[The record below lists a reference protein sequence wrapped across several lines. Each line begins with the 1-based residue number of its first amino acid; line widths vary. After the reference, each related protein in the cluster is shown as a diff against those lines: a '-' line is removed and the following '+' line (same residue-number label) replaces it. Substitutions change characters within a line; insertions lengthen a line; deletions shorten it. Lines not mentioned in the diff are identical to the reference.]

1 MATTR
6 TVSMSDVDGEV
17 KVKKKALRKISA
29 PPWLKG
35 RLKVVKST
43 KLDKAGVSVP
53 CCGVSVDG
61 EGSTT
66 LDERQFEDKSVQCD
80 DLLPDNGHP
89 AYGLHGNRSDRCV
102 SCCHP
107 VNAIYQTNVIV
118 NQIPMMDAEPDDV
131 SLPTFR
137 RSHHPIRHRRNSQP
151 LFRKNNLFATASLQN
166 EALPDAALCHSSAI
180 QPYDNEQQDYN
191 GSLTHSEVS
200 IPNSVEYDPSAVV
213 SSKPRVPLR
222 RRTGAY
228 GNVTLN
234 VQIANGINTT
244 IMEMDEKGKPLPV
257 PRRRFGVAPDR
268 DVVRDSCRD
277 SQSSCLVLG
286 MNSDARNPLNYKMYT
301 PFYNKRQT
309 MPPEHFKNWPSE
321 SVYGDET
328 DHSYRTLSYYSEEAN
343 QLEQYER
350 RSFDA
355 GSSCMLNAIDS
366 NSIMYRSSMDSLPT
380 DTAPPDHR
388 KSSRI
393 EESCST
399 GRQTPTNRHRFGAE
413 LRAKNK
419 PSDQT
424 PAQTQSN
431 LLAPPTSTFGRWS
444 GSIQNLFS
452 IGSRT
457 SNGSGR
463 WSKSE
468 NCLNEV
474 GKQSRQRNGAS
485 KATGEQRLLWSDRLF
500 GRSTA
505 TGRAG
510 KHGRARRT
518 NTFLTSGG
526 GSFFTYKY
534 DDEGE
539 SAWQKYF
546 SLGML
551 RKIRPKQGK
560 PTKGKDGRS
569 ASSNSVAEEIV
580 APVFKRAAMRFESR
594 SGRSPSYAGLTIMFR
609 VSPALYVIDF

>member
-1 MATTR
+1 MATR
-6 TVSMSDVDGEV
+6 TVSMPDVNGEV
-17 KVKKKALRKISA
+17 KVKKKSSRKISA

-35 RLKVVKST
+35 RLKMVKPA
-43 KLDKAGVSVP
+43 KLDKGVPVP

-61 EGSTT
+61 ENGTA

-80 DLLPDNGHP
+80 DLLPDNGHHP
-89 AYGLHGNRSDRCV
+89 YGFHGNSSDRCA

-107 VNAIYQTNVIV
+107 MNPIYQTNVIV
-118 NQIPMMDAEPDDV
+118 NQIPFMDVEPDDV
-131 SLPTFR
+131 SLPTFHR
-137 RSHHPIRHRRNSQP
+137 NHHPIRHRRNSQL
-151 LFRKNNLFATASLQN
+151 LFRKNNLFATASLQDG
-166 EALPDAALCHSSAI
+166 AQLPHSSAI
-180 QPYDNEQQDYN
+180 LYDNDQQDCN
-191 GSLTHSEVS
+191 GSL
-200 IPNSVEYDPSAVV
+200 PNSVDDDPNTVV
-213 SSKPRVPLR
+213 SSKPKVPLR

-234 VQIANGINTT
+234 VQIANGVNTT
-244 IMEMDEKGKPLPV
+244 ILETDEREKPSVV
-257 PRRRFGVAPDR
+257 PRRRYGVAPAR
-268 DVVRDSCRD
+268 DAIRNSCREP

-321 SVYGDET
+321 STYGDEN
-328 DHSYRTLSYYSEEAN
+328 DHSYRTLSYYSEVAN
-343 QLEQYER
+343 QLEHYER

-366 NSIMYRSSMDSLPT
+366 NSIMYRSSVDNLP
-380 DTAPPDHR
+380 DDDAPPAHR
-388 KSSRI
+388 KPSTI
-393 EESCST
+393 AESCPTGGKIPST
-399 GRQTPTNRHRFGAE
+399 VVAPNRHRFGAE

-419 PSDQT
+419 PSDQI
-424 PAQTQSN
+424 PAQPQSN

-452 IGSRT
+452 IGTRT

-474 GKQSRQRNGAS
+474 GKPSRQRNGPS
-485 KATGEQRLLWSDRLF
+485 KATADQRLLWSDRLF
-500 GRSTA
+500 GRSTVA
-505 TGRAG
+505 GRAG
-510 KHGRARRT
+510 KNGRARRT

-546 SLGML
+546 NLGML
-551 RKIRPKQGK
+551 RKIRPRQGK
-560 PTKGKDGRS
+560 PSKGKDGRL
-569 ASSNSVAEEIV
+569 
-580 APVFKRAAMRFESR
+580 
-594 SGRSPSYAGLTIMFR
+594 G
-609 VSPALYVIDF
+609 